1 MFRLWLQF
9 EILSTQDARLRS
21 AKDPPSPPPQ
31 LGRVCAPVIMSSY
44 YRSGPAVCLNLS
56 AAVTG
61 VRKMDSSPAGQS
73 GPAESSRC
81 HVRSCASNVT
91 SSSSADGGRFVLRRI
106 PHCVAFSTYCSA
118 RPRGVRMEHTNSALE
133 VDRRIRARVGARNR
147 QCAEMRSLRVCRAVQ
162 VLSRTSRVRHTIP
175 T

>member
-1 MFRLWLQF
+1 M
-9 EILSTQDARLRS
+9 
-21 AKDPPSPPPQ
+21 
-31 LGRVCAPVIMSSY
+31 
-44 YRSGPAVCLNLS
+44 CLNLS

-106 PHCVAFSTYCSA
+106 PHCVAFFDLLFGKTKRC
-118 RPRGVRMEHTNSALE
+118 E
-133 VDRRIRARVGARNR
+133 DGAHQ
-147 QCAEMRSLRVCRAVQ
+147 QCA
-162 VLSRTSRVRHTIP
+162 
-175 T
+175 